1 MTTGRGGE
9 GLCLPSDEK
18 VVTPLVGSVA
28 DGIVHRTVCE
38 NDRSSTSRCSLCG
51 GQALILAIRPTF
63 HRLILSDAAMAR
75 ISPIDQ
81 TASPIERWT
90 YVKRENLDMT
100 LLRTAGHL
108 ISVEMKGRRP
118 RHTAHPHPMFI
129 ELRFFHPVVVLF
141 STYRKKMCGERAE
154 RRPSRCE

>member
-1 MTTGRGGE
+1 MTTGG

-18 VVTPLVGSVA
+18 LVTPLVGSVA

-63 HRLILSDAAMAR
+63 HRLTLSDATMAR
-75 ISPIDQ
+75 ISPVDQ
-81 TASPIERWT
+81 TASPTERWT
-90 YVKRENLDMT
+90 YVKRENLDMS

-108 ISVEMKGRRP
+108 ISVEMEGRRP
-118 RHTAHPHPMFI
+118 RHTAHPRPMFI

-141 STYRKKMCGERAE
+141 SRSKKGCAE
-154 RRPSRCE
+154 KEQKGAPSGCE